1 MFYLLDVVDVTV
13 SKSFDWMPLIVVSA
27 TILLEWAV
35 MLLLKYNPWKKAL
48 LDSLIVNAASLLLGY
63 VLIRYMDSLFNSYQL
78 VNLLAL
84 FLITAVVETGILYL
98 LNRAKPW
105 QKTVITGVVINVASY
120 LAFFLLIQSGVF

>member
-13 SKSFDWMPLIVVSA
+13 SKSFDWMPVIVVLA
-27 TILLEWAV
+27 TIILEWAV

-63 VLIRYMDSLFNSYQL
+63 VLIKYMDSLFNSYQL
-78 VNLLAL
+78 GNLLAL
-84 FLITAVVETGILYL
+84 LLITTVVETGILYL
-98 LNRAKPW
+98 LNRSKPW
-105 QKTVITGVVINVASY
+105 QKTVITGVVINVVSY